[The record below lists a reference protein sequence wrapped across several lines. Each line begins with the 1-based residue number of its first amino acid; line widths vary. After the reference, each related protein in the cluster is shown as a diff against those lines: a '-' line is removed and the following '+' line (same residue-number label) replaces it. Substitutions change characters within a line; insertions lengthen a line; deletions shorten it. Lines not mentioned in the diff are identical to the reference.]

1 MQTWRNKANR
11 EIARMCA
18 ASYRQANTL
27 KSGKLRKRHIPYSVP
42 EVAQDLID
50 CLNTDDEHR
59 AKSIFVW
66 KLL

>member
-1 MQTWRNKANR
+1 MNWRNKAHT
-11 EIARMCA
+11 EIAKLCKE
-18 ASYRQANTL
+18 SHRQANTN
-27 KSGKLRKRHIPYSVP
+27 KSGKPYKRLRPYSVP
-42 EVAQDLID
+42 ELARDLID